1 MYSRISFFAV
11 SAFCLLALTTTVSA
25 FEISAYYDPY
35 SVITNDWFRG
45 NYYHSQCPDLTL
57 HQVLQSVANND
68 DVLRWYDEMGITILC
83 TSYDTLSQFQN
94 LNNYHFRVMNSI
106 YLNGSYRYLEAQERT
121 AWLWQ

>member
-25 FEISAYYDPY
+25 FEISAYYDPISIVLQDY
-35 SVITNDWFRG
+35 YRG
-45 NYYHSQCPDLTL
+45 GSQLGGCSLA
-57 HQVLQSVANND
+57 VRLQSVANNND

-83 TSYDTLSQFQN
+83 TSYDQLSQFQN